1 MVSKLLTFSDLRRL
15 KGIDY
20 SPDQLRRLVRA
31 GKFPAPR
38 RIPGSQRLFYVESEV
53 DAWAERLPPVEP
65 LRRGR
70 KKSISKEGG

>member
-1 MVSKLLTFSDLRRL
+1 MAASKLLTFAQLRPL

-20 SPDQLRRLVRA
+20 SRDQLARLVRA

-38 RIPGSQRLFYVESEV
+38 RIPGSQRQFYVESEV
-53 DAWAERLPPVEP
+53 DAWAERLPLAKP

-70 KKSISKEGG
+70 KPRQA